1 MDRRSFVGVM
11 AATTMAETA
20 FAQAPASKKPGCYLL
35 QHYGLQLGSQATR
48 LSDYLSKVYLPA
60 LAKVQPV
67 PTLVLDA
74 QFSEHLPLV
83 TIIGAYSSVEQVWSV
98 QAALNA
104 DRDFVAATDAW
115 QAGAEPPFDS
125 MTTELLE
132 AAEFSPELAPLNPQ
146 PTHRGFSKCASI
158 RRGR

>member
-11 AATTMAETA
+11 AATTMAETV

-83 TIIGAYSSVEQVWSV
+83 TIIGAYSSVEQAWSCLLYTSD
-98 QAALNA
+98 AA
-104 DRDFVAATDAW
+104 D
-115 QAGAEPPFDS
+115 EEDS
-125 MTTELLE
+125 VD
-132 AAEFSPELAPLNPQ
+132 
-146 PTHRGFSKCASI
+146 
-158 RRGR
+158 